1 MSNVMV
7 SLGPLLCI
15 TPQVFY
21 RRSPVAAT
29 NIVPSLKPEYQVL
42 WGERGRKKPKGEK
55 AKGEKCLTNT
65 LPKATSGREWV
76 VQALFSSILDGVV
89 TLDQVAH
96 SRVKITQA

>member
-29 NIVPSLKPEYQVL
+29 NIAPSLKPEYQEFL
-42 WGERGRKKPKGEK
+42 GEKGEERSQKGRKRR
-55 AKGEKCLTNT
+55 ARN
-65 LPKATSGREWV
+65 A
-76 VQALFSSILDGVV
+76 
-89 TLDQVAH
+89 
-96 SRVKITQA
+96 

>member
-29 NIVPSLKPEYQVL
+29 NIAPSLKPEYQEFL
-42 WGERGRKKPKGEK
+42 GGKGKKEAKSGESK
-55 AKGEKCLTNT
+55 
-65 LPKATSGREWV
+65 GREMPDKHASTGPSV
-76 VQALFSSILDGVV
+76 DG
-89 TLDQVAH
+89 
-96 SRVKITQA
+96 SG

>member
-1 MSNVMV
+1 MCNVLV

-42 WGERGRKKPKGEK
+42 WGGKGEERSQ
-55 AKGEKCLTNT
+55 KGRRRRARNAWQICFHRL
-65 LPKATSGREWV
+65 LVDGSG
-76 VQALFSSILDGVV
+76 
-89 TLDQVAH
+89 
-96 SRVKITQA
+96 